1 MKMVI
6 LKSVFLLIIFS
17 NHIFA
22 KDFDDLFK
30 ISIEIKNEN
39 IENSIDRAFN
49 DLVFRLI
56 GYEDL
61 EKAKII
67 KGNFNSKDFLTRYA
81 VVRNNDSNF
90 LQASFEEDIVMS
102 QFIENGINFIGRNRP
117 IIFLDIQIDNGFDK
131 PFKIESIPYETKL
144 ESSIKRIFD
153 DISEKRGLFFEFPQN
168 TINLDNKNYFFENEN
183 DNDFDQYKYDY
194 LESLII
200 SRSGIN
206 NWSISYKDQISFF
219 ENIDDVTERIRF
231 LFQNLSI
238 DYLSDFILDNSERRL
253 MMKVTKVSSAEH
265 LDNLLD
271 ALDKMIS
278 IKEYSIKSFQQNEIS
293 FSLTIFGTED
303 QFKKSV
309 QTHKDFSIES
319 TATELIQASLNSIW
333 SII

>member
-1 MKMVI
+1 MVI

-131 PFKIESIPYETKL
+131 PFKIESIPYETRL

-153 DISEKRGLFFEFPQN
+153 DISKKRGLFFEFPQN

-219 ENIDDVTERIRF
+219 ENIDDVIERIRF

-309 QTHKDFSIES
+309 QTHKDFSVES
-319 TATELIQASLNSIW
+319 TATELIQASLNSI
-333 SII
+333 

>member
-1 MKMVI
+1 MKIVI

-30 ISIEIKNEN
+30 ITIEIKNEN

-131 PFKIESIPYETKL
+131 PFKIESIPYETRL

-168 TINLDNKNYFFENEN
+168 TINLDNKNYFFDNEN

-219 ENIDDVTERIRF
+219 ENIDDISGSIRF
-231 LFQNLSI
+231 LFENLSI
-238 DYLSDFILDNSERRL
+238 DYLSDFVLDNSERKL
-253 MMKVTKVSSAEH
+253 MMKVTKVSSAKH
-265 LDNLLD
+265 LDNLLE

-319 TATELIQASLNSIW
+319 TATEIIQASLNSI
-333 SII
+333 

>member
-1 MKMVI
+1 MKVVI
-6 LKSVFLLIIFS
+6 IKSVFLLIIFS
-17 NHIFA
+17 NQIFA

-30 ISIEIKNEN
+30 ITTEIKNEN
-39 IENSIDRAFN
+39 IENSIDHAFN

-61 EKAKII
+61 EKAKMI
-67 KGNFNSKDFLTRYA
+67 KGDFDSKDFLIRYA
-81 VVRNNDSNF
+81 VLRKNESNF

-102 QFIENGINFIGRNRP
+102 QFIENGISFVGRNRP
-117 IIFLDIQIDNGFDK
+117 IVFLDIQIDNGFDK
-131 PFKIESIPYETKL
+131 PFKIESIPYETRL
-144 ESSIKRIFD
+144 ESSIKMIFD
-153 DISEKRGLFFEFPQN
+153 DISEKRGIFFEFPQN
-168 TINLDNKNYFFENEN
+168 TISLDKKKYSFESAS
-183 DNDFDQYKYDY
+183 DNDFNQYKYDY

-200 SRSGIN
+200 LRSGIN

-231 LFQNLSI
+231 LFEDLSE
-238 DYLSDFILDNSERRL
+238 DYLSDFVLDNSERKL

-278 IKEYSIKSFQQNEIS
+278 IKEYSIKSFQHDEIA

-319 TATELIQASLNSIW
+319 MATELIRASLN
-333 SII
+333 

>member
-1 MKMVI
+1 MVI

-30 ISIEIKNEN
+30 ITIEIKNEN

-67 KGNFNSKDFLTRYA
+67 KGNFDSKDFLSRYA

-131 PFKIESIPYETKL
+131 PFKIESIPYETRL

-168 TINLDNKNYFFENEN
+168 TINLDNKNYFFDNEN

-231 LFQNLSI
+231 LFENLSI
-238 DYLSDFILDNSERRL
+238 DYLSDFVLDNSERKLL
-253 MMKVTKVSSAEH
+253 MTVTKVSSAEH
-265 LDNLLD
+265 LDNLLE

-278 IKEYSIKSFQQNEIS
+278 IKEYSIKSFKQNEIS

-319 TATELIQASLNSIW
+319 TATELIQASLNSI
-333 SII
+333 

>member
-1 MKMVI
+1 MVI

-131 PFKIESIPYETKL
+131 PFKIESIPYETRL
-144 ESSIKRIFD
+144 ESSIQRIFD

-168 TINLDNKNYFFENEN
+168 TINLDKKDYFFENEN

-319 TATELIQASLNSIW
+319 TATELIQASLNSI
-333 SII
+333 

>member
-131 PFKIESIPYETKL
+131 PFKIESIPYETRL

-153 DISEKRGLFFEFPQN
+153 DISKKRGLFFEFPQN

-183 DNDFDQYKYDY
+183 DNEFDQYKYDY

>member
-1 MKMVI
+1 MVI

-30 ISIEIKNEN
+30 ITIEIKNEN

-67 KGNFNSKDFLTRYA
+67 KDSFESKDFLSRYA

-131 PFKIESIPYETKL
+131 PFKIESIPYETRL

-168 TINLDNKNYFFENEN
+168 TINLDNENYFFDNEN

-219 ENIDDVTERIRF
+219 ENIDEISGSIRF
-231 LFQNLSI
+231 LFENLSI
-238 DYLSDFILDNSERRL
+238 DYLSDFVLDNSERKL
-253 MMKVTKVSSAEH
+253 MMTVTKVSSAEH
-265 LDNLLD
+265 LDNLLE

-319 TATELIQASLNSIW
+319 TATEIIQASLNSI
-333 SII
+333 

>member
-1 MKMVI
+1 MVI

-131 PFKIESIPYETKL
+131 PFKIESIPYETRL

-153 DISEKRGLFFEFPQN
+153 DISKKRGLFFEFPQN

-219 ENIDDVTERIRF
+219 ENIDEISGRIRF
-231 LFQNLSI
+231 LFENLSI
-238 DYLSDFILDNSERRL
+238 DYLSDFVLDNSERKL
-253 MMKVTKVSSAEH
+253 MMTVTKVSSAEH

-319 TATELIQASLNSIW
+319 TATELIQASLNSI
-333 SII
+333 

>member
-1 MKMVI
+1 MKIVI
-6 LKSVFLLIIFS
+6 VKSILLLIIFS

-117 IIFLDIQIDNGFDK
+117 IIFLDIQIDNGFDR
-131 PFKIESIPYETKL
+131 PFKIESIPYETRL

-153 DISEKRGLFFEFPQN
+153 DISKKRGLFFEFPQN

-183 DNDFDQYKYDY
+183 DNEFDQYKYDY

-231 LFQNLSI
+231 LFWNLSI

-319 TATELIQASLNSIW
+319 TETELIQASLNSI
-333 SII
+333 

>member
-1 MKMVI
+1 MKIVI

-30 ISIEIKNEN
+30 ITIEIKNEN

-67 KGNFNSKDFLTRYA
+67 KGNFDSKDFLSRYA

-131 PFKIESIPYETKL
+131 PFKIESIPYETRL

-168 TINLDNKNYFFENEN
+168 TINLDNKNYFFDNEN

-231 LFQNLSI
+231 LFENLSI
-238 DYLSDFILDNSERRL
+238 DYLSDFVLDNSERKLL
-253 MMKVTKVSSAEH
+253 MTVTKVSSAEH
-265 LDNLLD
+265 LDNLLE

-278 IKEYSIKSFQQNEIS
+278 IKEYSIKSFKQNEIS

-319 TATELIQASLNSIW
+319 TATEIIQASLNSI
-333 SII
+333 

>member
-1 MKMVI
+1 MAI

-17 NHIFA
+17 NDIFA

-30 ISIEIKNEN
+30 ITIEIKNEN

-67 KGNFNSKDFLTRYA
+67 KGNFDSKDFLSRYA

-131 PFKIESIPYETKL
+131 PFKIESIPYETSL

-168 TINLDNKNYFFENEN
+168 TINLDNKNYFFDNEN

-194 LESLII
+194 LESLNI

-219 ENIDDVTERIRF
+219 ENIDEISGSIRF
-231 LFQNLSI
+231 LFENLSI
-238 DYLSDFILDNSERRL
+238 DYLSDFVLDKSERK
-253 MMKVTKVSSAEH
+253 MMMTVTKVSSAEH
-265 LDNLLD
+265 LDNLLE

-278 IKEYSIKSFQQNEIS
+278 IKEYSIKSFQKNEIS

-303 QFKKSV
+303 QFKNSV
-309 QTHKDFSIES
+309 QAHKDFSIES
-319 TATELIQASLNSIW
+319 TASEIIQASLNSI
-333 SII
+333 

>member
-1 MKMVI
+1 MVI

-131 PFKIESIPYETKL
+131 PFKIESIPYETRL
-144 ESSIKRIFD
+144 ESSIKRIF
-153 DISEKRGLFFEFPQN
+153 
-168 TINLDNKNYFFENEN
+168 
-183 DNDFDQYKYDY
+183 
-194 LESLII
+194 
-200 SRSGIN
+200 
-206 NWSISYKDQISFF
+206 
-219 ENIDDVTERIRF
+219 
-231 LFQNLSI
+231 
-238 DYLSDFILDNSERRL
+238 
-253 MMKVTKVSSAEH
+253 
-265 LDNLLD
+265 
-271 ALDKMIS
+271 
-278 IKEYSIKSFQQNEIS
+278 
-293 FSLTIFGTED
+293 IF
-303 QFKKSV
+303 
-309 QTHKDFSIES
+309 
-319 TATELIQASLNSIW
+319 
-333 SII
+333 

>member
-1 MKMVI
+1 MVI

-56 GYEDL
+56 GYEDH

-131 PFKIESIPYETKL
+131 PFKIESIPYETRL

-153 DISEKRGLFFEFPQN
+153 DISKKRGLFFEFPQN

-278 IKEYSIKSFQQNEIS
+278 IKEYSIKSFQRNEIS

-319 TATELIQASLNSIW
+319 TATELIQASLNSI
-333 SII
+333 

>member
-1 MKMVI
+1 MVI

-30 ISIEIKNEN
+30 ITIEIKNEN

-67 KGNFNSKDFLTRYA
+67 KGNFDSKDFLSRYA

-131 PFKIESIPYETKL
+131 PFKIESIPYETSL

-168 TINLDNKNYFFENEN
+168 TINLDDKYYFFDNEK

-219 ENIDDVTERIRF
+219 ENIDEIIERIRF
-231 LFQNLSI
+231 LFENLSI
-238 DYLSDFILDNSERRL
+238 DYLSDFVLDKSDRK
-253 MMKVTKVSSAEH
+253 MMMTVTKVSSAEH
-265 LDNLLD
+265 LDNLLE

-319 TATELIQASLNSIW
+319 TATEIIQASLNSI
-333 SII
+333 

>member
-1 MKMVI
+1 MVI

-117 IIFLDIQIDNGFDK
+117 IIFLDIQIDNGFDR
-131 PFKIESIPYETKL
+131 PFKIESIPYETRL

-183 DNDFDQYKYDY
+183 DNEFDQYKYDY

-219 ENIDDVTERIRF
+219 ENIDDVTERIKF

-238 DYLSDFILDNSERRL
+238 DYLSNFLLDNSERKL
-253 MMKVTKVSSAEH
+253 MMKVTKVTSAEH

-319 TATELIQASLNSIW
+319 TATELIQASLNSI
-333 SII
+333 

>member
-1 MKMVI
+1 MVI

-131 PFKIESIPYETKL
+131 PFKIESIPYETRL

-153 DISEKRGLFFEFPQN
+153 DISKKRGLFFEFPQN
-168 TINLDNKNYFFENEN
+168 TISLDNKNYFFENAN
-183 DNDFDQYKYDY
+183 DNEFDQYKYDY

-309 QTHKDFSIES
+309 QTHKDFSVES
-319 TATELIQASLNSIW
+319 TATELIQASLNSI
-333 SII
+333 

>member
-1 MKMVI
+1 MKIVI

-131 PFKIESIPYETKL
+131 PFKIESIPYETRL

-153 DISEKRGLFFEFPQN
+153 DISKKRGLFFEFPQN

-319 TATELIQASLNSIW
+319 TATELIQASLNSI
-333 SII
+333 

>member
-1 MKMVI
+1 MVI

-30 ISIEIKNEN
+30 ITIEIKNEN

-67 KGNFNSKDFLTRYA
+67 KGNFDSKDFLSRYA
-81 VVRNNDSNF
+81 VVRNNESNF

-102 QFIENGINFIGRNRP
+102 QFIENDINFIGRNRP

-131 PFKIESIPYETKL
+131 PFKIESIPYETRL
-144 ESSIKRIFD
+144 ESSIKSIFD

-168 TINLDNKNYFFENEN
+168 TINLDNENYFFDNEN

-319 TATELIQASLNSIW
+319 TAIEIIQASLNSI
-333 SII
+333 

>member
-1 MKMVI
+1 MKKAI

-17 NHIFA
+17 NYIFS

-30 ISIEIKNEN
+30 ITIEIKNEN

-56 GYEDL
+56 GYEDF
-61 EKAKII
+61 EKANLI
-67 KGNFNSKDFLTRYA
+67 KGNFDSKDFLSRYA

-117 IIFLDIQIDNGFDK
+117 IIFLDIQIDNGFDR
-131 PFKIESIPYETKL
+131 PFKIESIPYETRL

-153 DISEKRGLFFEFPQN
+153 DISKKRGLFFEFPQN

-183 DNDFDQYKYDY
+183 DNKFDQYKYDY

-253 MMKVTKVSSAEH
+253 MMKVTKVYSAEH

-319 TATELIQASLNSIW
+319 TATELIQASLNSI
-333 SII
+333 

>member
-1 MKMVI
+1 MVI

-131 PFKIESIPYETKL
+131 PFKIESIPYETRL

-153 DISEKRGLFFEFPQN
+153 DISKKRGLFFEFPQN

-238 DYLSDFILDNSERRL
+238 DYLSDFVLDNSERKL

-319 TATELIQASLNSIW
+319 TATELIQASLNSI
-333 SII
+333 

>member
-1 MKMVI
+1 MVI

-117 IIFLDIQIDNGFDK
+117 IIFLDIQIDNGFDR
-131 PFKIESIPYETKL
+131 PFKIESIPYETRL

-153 DISEKRGLFFEFPQN
+153 DISKKRGLFFEFPQN

-219 ENIDDVTERIRF
+219 ENIDGVTGRIRS
-231 LFQNLSI
+231 LFENLSI
-238 DYLSDFILDNSERRL
+238 DYLNDFVLDNSERKL
-253 MMKVTKVSSAEH
+253 TMKVAKVSSAEH

-319 TATELIQASLNSIW
+319 TATEIIQASLNSI
-333 SII
+333 

>member
-1 MKMVI
+1 MVI

-90 LQASFEEDIVMS
+90 LQASFEEDTVMS

-117 IIFLDIQIDNGFDK
+117 IIFLDIQIDNGFDR
-131 PFKIESIPYETKL
+131 PFKIESIPYETRL
-144 ESSIKRIFD
+144 ESSIKKIFD
-153 DISEKRGLFFEFPQN
+153 DISKKRGLFFEFPQN

-183 DNDFDQYKYDY
+183 DNEFDQYKYDY

-319 TATELIQASLNSIW
+319 TTTELIQASLNSI
-333 SII
+333 

>member
-1 MKMVI
+1 MVI

-30 ISIEIKNEN
+30 ITIEIKNEN

-67 KGNFNSKDFLTRYA
+67 KGNFDSKDFLSRYA

-131 PFKIESIPYETKL
+131 PFKIESIPYETRL

-168 TINLDNKNYFFENEN
+168 TINLDNKDYFFDNEN
-183 DNDFDQYKYDY
+183 DNDFNQYKYDY

-219 ENIDDVTERIRF
+219 ENIDEITGRIRF
-231 LFQNLSI
+231 LFENLSI
-238 DYLSDFILDNSERRL
+238 DYLSDFVLDKSERK
-253 MMKVTKVSSAEH
+253 MMMTVTKVSSAEH
-265 LDNLLD
+265 LDNLLE

-278 IKEYSIKSFQQNEIS
+278 IKEYSIKSFQHNEIS

-303 QFKKSV
+303 QFKNSV
-309 QTHKDFSIES
+309 QAHKDFSIES
-319 TATELIQASLNSIW
+319 TASEIIQASLNSI
-333 SII
+333 

>member
-1 MKMVI
+1 MVI

-17 NHIFA
+17 NQIFA

-30 ISIEIKNEN
+30 ITIEIKNEN

-49 DLVFRLI
+49 YLVFRLI

-67 KGNFNSKDFLTRYA
+67 KDNFDSKDFLNRYA

-131 PFKIESIPYETKL
+131 PFKIESIPYETIL

-168 TINLDNKNYFFENEN
+168 TINLDNENYFFDNEI

-219 ENIDDVTERIRF
+219 ENIDEISGSVRF
-231 LFQNLSI
+231 LFENLSI
-238 DYLSDFILDNSERRL
+238 DYLSDFVLDNSERKL
-253 MMKVTKVSSAEH
+253 MMTVTKVSSAKH
-265 LDNLLD
+265 LDNLLE

-293 FSLTIFGTED
+293 FSLTIFGSEG
-303 QFKKSV
+303 QFKQSV
-309 QTHKDFSIES
+309 QAHKDFSIES
-319 TATELIQASLNSIW
+319 TSIELIQASLNSI
-333 SII
+333 

>member
-1 MKMVI
+1 MKIVI

-30 ISIEIKNEN
+30 ITIEIKNEN

-67 KGNFNSKDFLTRYA
+67 KGNFDSKDFLSRYA

-131 PFKIESIPYETKL
+131 PFKIESIPYETRL

-168 TINLDNKNYFFENEN
+168 TINLDNKNYFFDNEN

-231 LFQNLSI
+231 LFENLSI
-238 DYLSDFILDNSERRL
+238 DYLSDFVLDNSERKLL
-253 MMKVTKVSSAEH
+253 MTVTKVSSAEH
-265 LDNLLD
+265 LDNLLE

-278 IKEYSIKSFQQNEIS
+278 IKEYSIKSFKQNEIS

-319 TATELIQASLNSIW
+319 TATELIQASLNSI
-333 SII
+333 

>member
-1 MKMVI
+1 MKIVT
-6 LKSVFLLIIFS
+6 LKSIFLLIIFS

-30 ISIEIKNEN
+30 ITIEIKNEN

-67 KGNFNSKDFLTRYA
+67 KGNFDSKDFLSRYA

-168 TINLDNKNYFFENEN
+168 TINLDNKNYFFDNEN

-219 ENIDDVTERIRF
+219 ENIDEISGSIRF
-231 LFQNLSI
+231 LFENLSI
-238 DYLSDFILDNSERRL
+238 DYLSDFVLDNSERKL
-253 MMKVTKVSSAEH
+253 MMMVTKVSSAEH
-265 LDNLLD
+265 LDNLLE

-278 IKEYSIKSFQQNEIS
+278 IKEYSIKSFQKNEIS

-303 QFKKSV
+303 QFRKTV

-319 TATELIQASLNSIW
+319 TATETIQASLNSI
-333 SII
+333 

>member
-1 MKMVI
+1 MVI

-30 ISIEIKNEN
+30 ITIEIKNEN

-67 KGNFNSKDFLTRYA
+67 KGNFDSKDFLSRYA

-131 PFKIESIPYETKL
+131 PFKIESIPYETRL

-219 ENIDDVTERIRF
+219 ENIDEVTERIRF

-319 TATELIQASLNSIW
+319 TATELIQASLNSI
-333 SII
+333 

>member
-30 ISIEIKNEN
+30 ITIEIKNES

-67 KGNFNSKDFLTRYA
+67 KGNFDSKDFLTRYA

-131 PFKIESIPYETKL
+131 PFKIESIPYETSL

-168 TINLDNKNYFFENEN
+168 TINLNDKYYFFDNEK

-194 LESLII
+194 LESLVI

-219 ENIDDVTERIRF
+219 ENIDEITERIRL
-231 LFQNLSI
+231 LFENLSI
-238 DYLSDFILDNSERRL
+238 DYLSDFVLDNSERNL
-253 MMKVTKVSSAEH
+253 MMTVTKVSSAEH

-293 FSLTIFGTED
+293 FSLTIFGTEG
-303 QFKKSV
+303 QFKQSV
-309 QTHKDFSIES
+309 QAHKDFSIES
-319 TATELIQASLNSIW
+319 TSTELIQASLNSI
-333 SII
+333 

>member
-1 MKMVI
+1 MVI

-17 NHIFA
+17 NDIFA
-22 KDFDDLFK
+22 KDFDDLFE
-30 ISIEIKNEN
+30 ITIEIKNEN

-67 KGNFNSKDFLTRYA
+67 KGNFDSKDFLSRYA
-81 VVRNNDSNF
+81 VVRNNESNF

-102 QFIENGINFIGRNRP
+102 QFIENDINFIGRNRP

-131 PFKIESIPYETKL
+131 PFKIESIPYETRL

-153 DISEKRGLFFEFPQN
+153 DISKKRGLFFEFPQN

-183 DNDFDQYKYDY
+183 YNDFDQYKYDY

-238 DYLSDFILDNSERRL
+238 DYLSDFILDNSERSL

-319 TATELIQASLNSIW
+319 TATELIQASLNST
-333 SII
+333 

>member
-1 MKMVI
+1 MVI

-30 ISIEIKNEN
+30 ITIEIKNEN

-67 KGNFNSKDFLTRYA
+67 KGNFDSKDFLSRYA

-102 QFIENGINFIGRNRP
+102 QFIDNGISFIGRNRP

-131 PFKIESIPYETKL
+131 PFKIESIPYETRL

-168 TINLDNKNYFFENEN
+168 TINLDKKNYFFENEN

-200 SRSGIN
+200 SRSGIH

-219 ENIDDVTERIRF
+219 ENIDDVTRRVRF
-231 LFQNLSI
+231 LFENLSI
-238 DYLSDFILDNSERRL
+238 DYLSDFVLDNSERKL
-253 MMKVTKVSSAEH
+253 MMRVTKVSSAEH
-265 LDNLLD
+265 FDNLLD

-293 FSLTIFGTED
+293 FSLTIFGTEE
-303 QFKKSV
+303 QFKNSV
-309 QTHKDFSIES
+309 QTHKDLSIES
-319 TATELIQASLNSIW
+319 TSTELIQASLNSL
-333 SII
+333 

>member
-1 MKMVI
+1 MVI

-30 ISIEIKNEN
+30 ITIEIKNEN

-67 KGNFNSKDFLTRYA
+67 KDSFDSKDFLRRYA

-131 PFKIESIPYETKL
+131 PFKIESIPYETSL

-168 TINLDNKNYFFENEN
+168 TINLDNKNYFFDNEN

-219 ENIDDVTERIRF
+219 ENIDEIIERIRF
-231 LFQNLSI
+231 LFENLSI
-238 DYLSDFILDNSERRL
+238 DYLSDFVLDNSERKL
-253 MMKVTKVSSAEH
+253 MMTVTKVSSAEH
-265 LDNLLD
+265 LDNLLE

-319 TATELIQASLNSIW
+319 TATETIQASLNSI
-333 SII
+333 

>member
-1 MKMVI
+1 MVI

-61 EKAKII
+61 ETAKII
-67 KGNFNSKDFLTRYA
+67 RDNFDSKDFLRRYA

-131 PFKIESIPYETKL
+131 PFKIESIPYETSL

-168 TINLDNKNYFFENEN
+168 TINLDDKNYFFDNEN

-219 ENIDDVTERIRF
+219 ENIDEISGSIRF
-231 LFQNLSI
+231 LFENLSI
-238 DYLSDFILDNSERRL
+238 DYLSDFVLDNSERKL
-253 MMKVTKVSSAEH
+253 MMKVTKVTSAEH

-319 TATELIQASLNSIW
+319 TATELIQASLNSI
-333 SII
+333 

>member
-1 MKMVI
+1 MKIVI

-67 KGNFNSKDFLTRYA
+67 KGNFDSKDFLTRYA

-131 PFKIESIPYETKL
+131 PFKIESIPYETRL
-144 ESSIKRIFD
+144 ESSIQRIFD

-168 TINLDNKNYFFENEN
+168 TINLDKKDYFFENEN

-303 QFKKSV
+303 QFKNSV

-319 TATELIQASLNSIW
+319 TATELIQASLNSI
-333 SII
+333 

>member
-1 MKMVI
+1 MVI

-30 ISIEIKNEN
+30 ITIEIKNEN

-67 KGNFNSKDFLTRYA
+67 KGNFDSKDFLSRYA

-131 PFKIESIPYETKL
+131 PFKIESIPYETRL

-153 DISEKRGLFFEFPQN
+153 DISKKRGLFFEFPQN

-238 DYLSDFILDNSERRL
+238 DYLSDFILDNSERSL

-303 QFKKSV
+303 QFKNSV

-319 TATELIQASLNSIW
+319 TATEIIQASLNSI
-333 SII
+333 

>member
-1 MKMVI
+1 MKVVI
-6 LKSVFLLIIFS
+6 VKSVFLLIIFS
-17 NHIFA
+17 NQIFA

-30 ISIEIKNEN
+30 ITTEIKNEN
-39 IENSIDRAFN
+39 IENSIDHAFN

-61 EKAKII
+61 EKAKMI
-67 KGNFNSKDFLTRYA
+67 KGDFDSKDFLIRYA
-81 VVRNNDSNF
+81 VLRKNESNF

-102 QFIENGINFIGRNRP
+102 QFIENGISFVGRNRP
-117 IIFLDIQIDNGFDK
+117 IVFLDIQIDNGFDK
-131 PFKIESIPYETKL
+131 PFKIESIPYETRL
-144 ESSIKRIFD
+144 ESSIKMIFD
-153 DISEKRGLFFEFPQN
+153 DISEKRGIFFEFPQN
-168 TINLDNKNYFFENEN
+168 TISLDKKKYSFESAS
-183 DNDFDQYKYDY
+183 DNDFNQYKYDY

-200 SRSGIN
+200 LRSGIN

-231 LFQNLSI
+231 LFEDLSV
-238 DYLSDFILDNSERRL
+238 DYLSDFVLDNSERKL

-278 IKEYSIKSFQQNEIS
+278 IKEYSIKSFQQDEIA

-319 TATELIQASLNSIW
+319 MATELIRASLN
-333 SII
+333 

>member
-1 MKMVI
+1 MVI

-30 ISIEIKNEN
+30 ITIEIKNEN

-67 KGNFNSKDFLTRYA
+67 KGNFDSKDFLSRYA

-131 PFKIESIPYETKL
+131 PFKIESIPYETRL

-153 DISEKRGLFFEFPQN
+153 DISKKRGLFFEFPQN

-183 DNDFDQYKYDY
+183 DNEFDQYKYDY

-319 TATELIQASLNSIW
+319 TATELIQASLNSI
-333 SII
+333 